1 MAAANARLLEPS
13 GTLSGQDA
21 STRRRGKLQ
30 TVPGGVQIRILG
42 YVLGHAGTRILRTSL
57 GTPQRRVAGV
67 GAYGHRAGDGGQLAR
82 SLLAV
87 AETDAEMG
95 VREGAKMAK
104 EPDVYTTIGHECGCC
119 GHRHPSVREAGR
131 CLAEYRR
138 QEPSD
143 RRVVAVAAD
152 APWPP
157 TEGRDLNDAELDALY
172 ADAGALA
179 ASDEHGRLAIFA
191 AGVATDVAAVRRVAD
206 ALHSAWAEGGL
217 GRDTTEDVEIA
228 AAGCRVIG
236 LALAT
241 VERTA
246 DSPCTDRLRSC

>member
-1 MAAANARLLEPS
+1 
-13 GTLSGQDA
+13 
-21 STRRRGKLQ
+21 
-30 TVPGGVQIRILG
+30 
-42 YVLGHAGTRILRTSL
+42 
-57 GTPQRRVAGV
+57 
-67 GAYGHRAGDGGQLAR
+67 
-82 SLLAV
+82 
-87 AETDAEMG
+87 
-95 VREGAKMAK
+95 MAK

-119 GHRHPSVREAGR
+119 GHRHRSVREAGR

-172 ADAGALA
+172 VDVGDLA
-179 ASDEHGRLAIFA
+179 ASGEHEQLVIFA
-191 AGVATDVAAVRRVAD
+191 AGVAADVAAVRRVAD
-206 ALHSAWAEGGL
+206 ALHNAGAEGGL
-217 GRDTTEDVEIA
+217 GRDTTEEAEIA
-228 AAGCRVIG
+228 AAGCRVIA

-246 DSPCTDRLRSC
+246 DSPCADRIRSR

>member
-1 MAAANARLLEPS
+1 MEPVSPGTATEQDRAPRDAASRPGPTCRRPSRAVAATNAVCSNPAVLQGARMRVPADAANYNCS
-13 GTLSGQDA
+13 
-21 STRRRGKLQ
+21 RRRSGSHSRLR
-30 TVPGGVQIRILG
+30 TGPGGYAPPAYIAWRPSASG
-42 YVLGHAGTRILRTSL
+42 
-57 GTPQRRVAGV
+57 AGV
-67 GAYGHRAGDGGQLAR
+67 GAYGHRVGDGRQLAR

-95 VREGAKMAK
+95 VREGVKMAK

-119 GHRHPSVREAGR
+119 GHRHRSVREAGR

-172 ADAGALA
+172 VDVGDLA
-179 ASDEHGRLAIFA
+179 ASGEHEQLVIFA
-191 AGVATDVAAVRRVAD
+191 ASEIPSFYHMNRVRKIP
-206 ALHSAWAEGGL
+206 S
-217 GRDTTEDVEIA
+217 
-228 AAGCRVIG
+228 
-236 LALAT
+236 
-241 VERTA
+241 
-246 DSPCTDRLRSC
+246 